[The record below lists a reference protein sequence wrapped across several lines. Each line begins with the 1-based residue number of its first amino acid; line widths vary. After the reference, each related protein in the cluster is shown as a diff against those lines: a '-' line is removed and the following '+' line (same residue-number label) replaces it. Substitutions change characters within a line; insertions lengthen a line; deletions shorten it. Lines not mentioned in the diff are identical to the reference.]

1 MDHIQ
6 NNAHFTMKELP
17 PSEKPY
23 EKCLEYGP
31 GMLSDAE
38 LLAVVLRTGSRGQS
52 AVEMCRSVLAS
63 FREESLCGLYGLTA
77 DELMQFRGI
86 GKVKAVQLEC
96 IAELSR
102 RIARSR
108 AVKAGREI
116 FRNPE
121 QIADYYME
129 DFRHESQEKLLL
141 IMLDTKGHLIADEII
156 SVGTVDRTVA
166 SPRDIF
172 LKALSHRAVTIVL
185 LHNHPSGN
193 PEPSEADLQL
203 TKRVRECGEMIGIP
217 LVDHIIIGDRRS
229 VSFACERLL

>member
-63 FREESLCGLYGLTA
+63 FREESLCGLYGMTA

-141 IMLDTKGHLIADEII
+141 IMLDTKGRYLPE
-156 SVGTVDRTVA
+156 S
-166 SPRDIF
+166 
-172 LKALSHRAVTIVL
+172 ALSQSGHHRTAAQPSQRQSRTQRSGSPADKARPRMRGDDRYSAGGSY
-185 LHNHPSGN
+185 NHRRQKVR
-193 PEPSEADLQL
+193 QL
-203 TKRVRECGEMIGIP
+203 C
-217 LVDHIIIGDRRS
+217 L
-229 VSFACERLL
+229 

>member
-1 MDHIQ
+1 MH
-6 NNAHFTMKELP
+6 NVRTAGT
-17 PSEKPY
+17 PSGPALVDFRGKTGTIWSY
-23 EKCLEYGP
+23 EREY
-31 GMLSDAE
+31 AQ
-38 LLAVVLRTGSRGQS
+38 VS
-52 AVEMCRSVLAS
+52 AWIIYRIMPIS
-63 FREESLCGLYGLTA
+63 REESLCGLYGMTA

>member
-63 FREESLCGLYGLTA
+63 FREESLCGLYGMTA

-96 IAELSR
+96 IAHSQ
-102 RIARSR
+102 IPGC
-108 AVKAGREI
+108 KGGAGDL
-116 FRNPE
+116 PE
-121 QIADYYME
+121 SGTD
-129 DFRHESQEKLLL
+129 RGLLY
-141 IMLDTKGHLIADEII
+141 G
-156 SVGTVDRTVA
+156 G
-166 SPRDIF
+166 F
-172 LKALSHRAVTIVL
+172 
-185 LHNHPSGN
+185 PS
-193 PEPSEADLQL
+193 
-203 TKRVRECGEMIGIP
+203 
-217 LVDHIIIGDRRS
+217 
-229 VSFACERLL
+229 